1 VNDETPPR
9 EAPKP
14 LPLQLELP
22 SRIETPPKPI
32 AVAPRV
38 RAPRAPIAPA
48 RLLRG
53 VAASV
58 VLAAAVLGAIVL
70 VLPRYLKAQCIED
83 ALRHGLVLTIDR
95 VRLEPSGFS
104 LVGVTA
110 SAIDVPDARVV
121 APEIQ
126 VETSFFRPRKVT
138 AKGAELTVRGRWGT
152 VAAALEKWRA
162 TIQNAQGVDW
172 SKLAPLFT
180 EGSRVVWLEPIG
192 ENGRFEAS
200 AVRADVA
207 WIDRLGG
214 ATLHL
219 SSENVVVAVPG
230 GNVGPW
236 RLDVDRTPT
245 SSRVC
250 VALDPG
256 LRGGCTVLAVSDEQA
271 LTGFDIDLA
280 RSPLERLGIPARL
293 VGLQGKGLQVDARVH
308 YGALGPAKAEVSAK
322 GGLHGIEVPSLPK
335 PFDVAWDLATAG
347 DPRDGIDL
355 KQGRLAVGP
364 LVGNVRGTLKTFDDG
379 FRVDLAWQ
387 AGPVPC
393 AALTA
398 PLGPGQPFDI
408 AYQLRKLAEASGLT
422 KMFGTVA
429 ARAMFAFDSRD
440 LGAISTD
447 FTPDVRCTGARSTP
461 R

>member
-1 VNDETPPR
+1 MPPR
-9 EAPKP
+9 EPPKP

-22 SRIETPPKPI
+22 SRVETPPKAIP
-32 AVAPRV
+32 VAPRI
-38 RAPRAPIAPA
+38 RPPRTPIAPA
-48 RLLRG
+48 RLLRRVG
-53 VAASV
+53 VAVA
-58 VLAAAVLGAIVL
+58 LGAAVLGGIVL
-70 VLPRYLKAQCIED
+70 SLPRYLKTQCIED
-83 ALRHGLVLTIDR
+83 ALRHGLVLTVDS
-95 VRLEPSGFS
+95 VRLESSGFS

-110 SAIDVPDARVV
+110 SAIDVPDARIV
-121 APEIQ
+121 APEVQ
-126 VETSFFRPRKVT
+126 VETSFLRPSKVT
-138 AKGAELTVRGRWGT
+138 AKGAELTLRGRWGA
-152 VAAALEKWRA
+152 VAAALERWQA
-162 TIQNAQGVDW
+162 TIRGARGVDW

-180 EGSRVVWLEPIG
+180 EGSRVVWLGPIG
-192 ENGRFEAS
+192 ENYRFEAS
-200 AVRADVA
+200 GVKAEVA
-207 WIDRLGG
+207 WIERLGG

-219 SSENVVVAVPG
+219 GSENVVVAVPG

-236 RLDVDRTPT
+236 RLDVDRTPAST
-245 SSRVC
+245 RVC

-256 LRGGCTVLAVSDEQA
+256 VRGGCTLLAVSDEQA
-271 LTGFDIDLA
+271 LTGFDIELP
-280 RSPLERLGIPARL
+280 RSPFERLGIPARL
-293 VGLQGKGLQVDARVH
+293 VGLQGKALQVDARVH

-322 GGLHGIEVPSLPK
+322 GGLHGIELPSLPQ
-335 PFDVAWDLATAG
+335 PFDVAWDLSTAG

-379 FRVDLAWQ
+379 FRVDMAWQ

-408 AYQLRKLAEASGLT
+408 AYQLRKLAEAAGLT

-440 LGAISTD
+440 LGTIATD
-447 FTPDVRCTGARSTP
+447 FTPNVQCAGGRSAS